1 MQKHILIALPI
12 QEFETLIRDCIRSEL
27 QAGKKAEPK
36 APEEYLTSRE
46 TQALLRISAPTLR
59 KLRKSLPLKTYRIGS
74 VIRYCKQEVLQSLSS
89 IHTIKHRREQV

>member
-12 QEFETLIRDCIRSEL
+12 QEFETLIRECIRSEL
-27 QAGKKAEPK
+27 QAGKNEEPK

-59 KLRKSLPLKTYRIGS
+59 KYSKSLQLKRYKIGS
-74 VIRYCKQEVLQSLSS
+74 ALRYCKQEVLQSLQS
-89 IHTIKHRREQV
+89 IHTTKHNRP